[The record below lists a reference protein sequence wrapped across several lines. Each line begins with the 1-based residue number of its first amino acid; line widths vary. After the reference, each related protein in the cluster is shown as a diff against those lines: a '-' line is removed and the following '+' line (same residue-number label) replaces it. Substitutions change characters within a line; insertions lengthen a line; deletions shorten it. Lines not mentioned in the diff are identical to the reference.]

1 MIVSNMQDD
10 LTTDCKKTQ
19 AKKLP
24 SKKILSEKTP
34 ARKQDGVTILVDFDA
49 HALLKAAYEKDGRII
64 KRTAS
69 DCIRRVLG
77 GAK

>member
-1 MIVSNMQDD
+1 MIVSNMQHD
-10 LTTDCKKTQ
+10 LTTGCKKTQ
-19 AKKLP
+19 AEKSL
-24 SKKILSEKTP
+24 SQKIP
-34 ARKQDGVTILVDFDA
+34 ARKQDGVTILVDYDA